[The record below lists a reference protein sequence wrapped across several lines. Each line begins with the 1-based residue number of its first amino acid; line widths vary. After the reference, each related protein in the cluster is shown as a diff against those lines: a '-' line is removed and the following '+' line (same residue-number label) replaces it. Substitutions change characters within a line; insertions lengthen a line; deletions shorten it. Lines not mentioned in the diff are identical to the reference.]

1 MGSVVTVKQN
11 KFSHGMQSEP
21 RNKDLVG
28 QTQVFG
34 ASLVK
39 NFDIYSDKNKLV
51 PNPTFERFNTD
62 AESLYQILSLGGDN
76 GDIVYG
82 VGNGVSNWYNLSYN
96 RRALITPSSISDI
109 TYGVFNLA
117 NLGADFWDNVSADGS
132 DIAFVEADTNN
143 SMQMNLAN
151 FDKALQ
157 EGYVMYKLGTLKN
170 FYIYWESEF
179 GNPDRGIEGITSG
192 VVDHFYTVMGED
204 FDGTFD
210 LDPSANSVTPE
221 DGIYGFQ
228 FKGTGDSNGANVN
241 SGDEAFLQFM
251 FKLDS
256 SPSGTTNISFPNGA
270 MEVDIT
276 AGGALSATIDLLSG
290 GDTVYNAA
298 GTLSSDVWYHIQVAL
313 KDNSYVA
320 IYVNG
325 VEVLNTAITTQL
337 DTQLGDVIF
346 SINNGVVA
354 NLCAGLNTT
363 LELARMETEGLMHGT
378 INTFYTIGTT
388 ELFSSITPTFSG
400 HALYQKS
407 IDATEWQMVANNSSS
422 AQFPT
427 TGFVVVDSGKWYYLT
442 SESGVG
448 QKPNVS
454 NTYDTIDLFDFTV
467 YEPSAF
473 NGDFSSPQISFPVDK
488 EYYFQT
494 SGTVSNISAGAF
506 NMEVYD
512 PYPQPTSMVEYGY
525 SLAIVGTRREQA
537 YIEIWDTTNLDPETV
552 VRLGTGNA
560 EVITNIKGN
569 LVTVVDNYIQSENLS
584 KNDPS
589 LDFRVWQGSDNVKNL
604 QSFKYDVVDTV
615 YTYPFQRTIG
625 NVRSDLNNLSVF
637 YAEPNSE
644 STGMWGIGMSEK
656 TTDVGVSI
664 PYGVTNLARPLNH
677 ISKGNNLIVVDE
689 SFDIWKL
696 SSTNYSEQS
705 VFETMVIDAGLPGRK
720 KDIVAIEIAL
730 DKAPLE
736 AQTIT
741 LSYSVDNGAYETIGT
756 CTDKVT
762 EFTLASGESFNN
774 FDECKLKITSTGGD
788 ASVVEWSMKVEYEE
802 QVV

>member
-1 MGSVVTVKQN
+1 MGSVVNIKQN
-11 KFSHGMQSEP
+11 TFSHGMQSET

-34 ASLVK
+34 ASMVK
-39 NFDIYSDKNKLV
+39 NYDIYSDKNKLV

-62 AESLYQILSLGGDN
+62 AESDYKILSLGGDD

-96 RRALITPSSISDI
+96 RRALITPSAISDI
-109 TYGVFNLA
+109 SYGVFNLA

-151 FDKALQ
+151 FDKDLE

-179 GNPDRGIEGITSG
+179 GNPNTGVEGITSG
-192 VVDHFYTVMGED
+192 KTDHFYTVMGED
-204 FDGTFD
+204 FAGTFD
-210 LDPSANSVTPE
+210 LDPSANSVTPS

-228 FKGTGDSNGANVN
+228 FKGTSDSDGINTT
-241 SGDEAFLQFM
+241 SGTEEFLQFM
-251 FKLDS
+251 YKMDS
-256 SPSGTTNISFPNGA
+256 SPSGTTNISFVNSAFEIDIDSSGQISLI
-270 MEVDIT
+270 VDPPS
-276 AGGALSATIDLLSG
+276 AGPVTF
-290 GDTVYNAA
+290 NAS
-298 GTLSSDVWYHIQVAL
+298 GTLSSNTWYHIQATI
-313 KDNSYVA
+313 KDGSYVA

-325 VEVLNTAITTQL
+325 VEVLNTVVAYGI
-337 DTQLGDVIF
+337 DSQLGDVII
-346 SINNGVVA
+346 SASNGVIG
-354 NLCAGLNTT
+354 NLCVGLDKS

-378 INTFYTIGTT
+378 INTFYAIGST
-388 ELFSSITPTFSG
+388 ELLSSITLTFDG

-407 IDATEWQMVANNSSS
+407 IDASEWRMVANNSNSD
-422 AQFPT
+422 QFPT

-442 SESGVG
+442 SESGIG
-448 QKPNVS
+448 QKPNVH
-454 NTYDTIDLFDFTV
+454 NTYDTIDLFESTV
-467 YEPSAF
+467 YDPASF
-473 NGDFSSPQISFPVDK
+473 NGDFSSPQVSFPIDK

-494 SGTVSNISAGAF
+494 GGTVSNISGGAF

-615 YTYPFQRTIG
+615 YTYPFQQTIG

-664 PYGVTNLARPLNH
+664 PYGVSNLARPLNH
-677 ISKGNNLIVVDE
+677 ISKGNNLIVIDQN
-689 SFDIWKL
+689 FDIWKL
-696 SSTNYSEQS
+696 SSANYSEQS
-705 VFETMVIDAGLPGRK
+705 IFETMVIDAGLPGRK
-720 KDIVAIEIAL
+720 KDIVGIEITL
-730 DKAPLE
+730 DKAPSE

-741 LSYSVDNGAYETIGT
+741 LSYSVDNGSYETIGT
-756 CTDKVT
+756 CSDKVT

-788 ASVVEWSMKVEYEE
+788 ASIVEWSMKVEYEE
-802 QVV
+802 EVV